1 MKRKQTRR
9 IQVGNKAIGGDAPI
23 TVQSM
28 TNTDTRDVES
38 TVAQILRLEE
48 AGCDIIR
55 CTVPDQQ
62 AADALSEIIPRIHIP
77 LVADIHFD
85 YRLALRSIENGA
97 AKLRINPGNIGNKE
111 RVRAVVSAAKDKGIP
126 IRIGVNSGSLQRD
139 ILLKYGG
146 YVRKH

>member
-62 AADALSEIIPRIHIP
+62 AADALSEIIPAYTFPWLPI
-77 LVADIHFD
+77 
-85 YRLALRSIENGA
+85 SILITGWH
-97 AKLRINPGNIGNKE
+97 LG
-111 RVRAVVSAAKDKGIP
+111 
-126 IRIGVNSGSLQRD
+126 Q
-139 ILLKYGG
+139 
-146 YVRKH
+146 